1 MYATIGKIIITI
13 IEIVSQISLQFKNV
27 KRKTINTGNI
37 NSAKDKPSQQVLNA
51 FPLLFSKNL
60 EMVVVA
66 VWVVKPCPDSL
77 IKNIPTNKKITDEI
91 FEKIKQ
97 EIDKKIITYDANLIT
112 LTSSIFFPIQ
122 TKTKLLKSVAEA

>member
-1 MYATIGKIIITI
+1 MSNFTSRINVYATIGKIIITI

-27 KRKTINTGNI
+27 KRKTISTGKI

-51 FPLLFSKNL
+51 LPLLFSKNL
-60 EMVVVA
+60 EIVVVA
-66 VWVVKPCPDSL
+66 VWVVKPCPDNL

-97 EIDKKIITYDANLIT
+97 EIDKKIIT
-112 LTSSIFFPIQ
+112 
-122 TKTKLLKSVAEA
+122 